1 LRLRS
6 IVTLNNNET
15 VFGYIESSQSIKWWA
30 MPTLPLKTIPYCPYH
45 NYRTKLNTFIMSNLE
60 ELKKAIQ
67 IEAQSAEFPLDVPVY
82 ESAKK
87 DPTMPILYYGNLK
100 SNVCFGRDL
109 GRDEVMAGQPLIG
122 ASGTLVRQG
131 FYRAMYK
138 ENTNDRNKLMA
149 VCDRLL
155 LTNTVPYKPPENKA
169 YGVRV
174 KRRFRPFVE
183 QLLTIHWQGNHIITL
198 GTEAFKWFEP
208 YTDQEEFNQ
217 FWADKDHRYEKSI
230 QVTLT
235 ATDNQGKSFQKKTL
249 ISPLPHPSPLN
260 QRYYRL
266 FPAMLQA
273 RLSQLAF

>member
-1 LRLRS
+1 
-6 IVTLNNNET
+6 
-15 VFGYIESSQSIKWWA
+15 
-30 MPTLPLKTIPYCPYH
+30 
-45 NYRTKLNTFIMSNLE
+45 MSNLE
-60 ELKKAIQ
+60 ELINAIQ
-67 IEAQSAEFPLDVPVY
+67 TEAQSADFPLDVPVY

-87 DPTMPILYYGNLK
+87 DPTKPILYYGNLK
-100 SNVCFGRDL
+100 SNVCFFGRDL

-131 FYRAMYK
+131 FYRAIYK
-138 ENTNDRNKLMA
+138 ENTSDRDKLMA

-174 KRRFRPFVE
+174 KKRFRPFVE

-208 YTDQEEFNQ
+208 NTDKETFNQ
-217 FWADKDHRYEKSI
+217 FWADKDNRYHQSI
-230 QVTLT
+230 EVNLT
-235 ATDNQGKSFQKKTL
+235 SIDNQGNTVHKKTL

-266 FPAMLQA
+266 FPGMLQA
-273 RLSQLAF
+273 RLASLEF